1 MKELTEVAKMIVN
14 NLHLSLVFKTISE
27 YQKKDAFEIRDELG
41 LASYSEISTNPF
53 DLLETV
59 KRHILTRAFQDKEKV
74 EFLMTVQ
81 SWAGFKP
88 NRAYLETGD
97 QAILAGKRSALA
109 ILWVMILPKIAV
121 SPTILPS
128 DIEKQGLVTLV
139 ESILLSDESRAEL
152 NQVVSLEMI
161 NRGFIEEYF
170 DINGIESGFA
180 IDDSMRRSRLRAM
193 LALMLMKGSD
203 FPFDLDEVFNL
214 PEHRLIEET
223 ALYIMTKQA
232 MASLSYQISGSGSS
246 RPFDWPLVGTAR
258 VFSRLMLTLDVLRKF
273 ASKMTTCSLFK
284 SVAQGSHRVWTE
296 WEFTSYLIKEIT
308 DYYASLLRERPSK
321 GKNEEL
327 DAFVDILKGENIEIT
342 TSIMESDDKALTIYE
357 ELSDCKRRAQIG
369 EKPQI
374 SPERRFRVVLS
385 NLKQQLKEARSYAL
399 AADELVEE
407 IVDAFDAIAELIE
420 KHIDSLG
427 SEVDKFTEE
436 ICFETSFRILEI
448 LNLGASLNNLPWVSR
463 FIAEEVARTS
473 IARGD
478 IESLEEQH
486 RMKRIVSAFAGGV
499 AYLVL
504 QAQRKDLE

>member
-1 MKELTEVAKMIVN
+1 MKELTEIARMIAN

-27 YQKKDAFEIRDELG
+27 YQKKDALDIRVELDI
-41 LASYSEISTNPF
+41 ASFSETKTNPF
-53 DLLETV
+53 DLLETA
-59 KRHILTRAFQDKEKV
+59 KKHILTKAFQDKDTI

-81 SWAGFKP
+81 SWAGFRP
-88 NRAYLETGD
+88 DYEYLETGD

-109 ILWVMILPKIAV
+109 ILWIMILPKIAV

-128 DIEKQGLVTLV
+128 DIENQGLETLV
-139 ESILLSDESRAEL
+139 ESILSSDESRAEL
-152 NQVVSLEMI
+152 NQIISFELI

-170 DINGIESGFA
+170 DILGIDSGYL
-180 IDDSMRRSRLRAM
+180 IDGSMRKDRLRDL
-193 LALMLMKGSD
+193 LALMLMKASG
-203 FPFDLDEVFNL
+203 FPFDLDKAFSL

-223 ALYIMTKQA
+223 THYIMTKQA

-273 ASKMTTCSLFK
+273 ATRMTTCSLFT
-284 SVAQGSHRVWTE
+284 STVRGEQQVWTE

-308 DYYASLLRERPSK
+308 NYYNDLLRNRSGK
-321 GKNEEL
+321 GKNIEL
-327 DAFVDILKGENIEIT
+327 DAFVDILNGENIEIT
-342 TSIMESDDKALTIYE
+342 TKVMESDDRALRLYE
-357 ELSDCKRRAQIG
+357 ELSDCKRRARIG
-369 EKPQI
+369 EKPRI

-385 NLKQQLKEARSYAL
+385 NLKQHLTHARSDPL
-399 AADELVEE
+399 ATDELVEE

-420 KHIDSLG
+420 KHSDSLG
-427 SEVDKFTEE
+427 SQVDKFAEE
-436 ICFETSFRILEI
+436 LCFETSFRILDV
-448 LNLGASLNNLPWVSR
+448 LNLVSSLNNLPWVSR
-463 FIAEEVARTS
+463 FIAEETARTS

-478 IESLEEQH
+478 IESLDEQH

-504 QAQRKDLE
+504 QAQK